1 MTDDDRK
8 KAQANLDKAR
18 AAEDEAQAN
27 VDAAHA
33 AMLVSLD
40 DALGDIL
47 GELPPGPMGGRLG
60 VLIGAAMRASGLP
73 AGECW
78 TTMAA
83 LASDVHD
90 GQPASVIVCV
100 QHGGEGGEHEL
111 VAFQHTGVVQPLAGR
126 TVGHAP
132 PAGPLQ

>member
-1 MTDDDRK
+1 MTDKHDE
-8 KAQANLDKAR
+8 AEANLDKAR

-27 VDAAHA
+27 VDKAHA

-40 DALGDIL
+40 DAIGDIL
-47 GELPPGPMGGRLG
+47 GELPPGPMGGRLAT
-60 VLIGAAMRASGLP
+60 LIGAAMRASGLP

-78 TTMAA
+78 TTIAA
-83 LASDVHD
+83 LASDVHE

-111 VAFQHTGVVQPLAGR
+111 VAFQHNGNIQPLAGR